1 MAVHGFLILELVSP
15 LVRRCHRVAVAYS
28 ELLDTD
34 EVGMVPDAVI
44 VPNLITRMRF
54 LTAPLRNSAVLR
66 DSAVYL
72 VLRFSYRRDAED
84 R

>member
-44 VPNLITRMRF
+44 VPIFITRMRF
-54 LTAPLRNSAVLR
+54 LTAPLRTSAVLR
-66 DSAVYL
+66 DSAV
-72 VLRFSYRRDAED
+72 RERKTR
-84 R
+84 